1 MANNLY
7 KVMTRDE
14 AVEEFDSCVLPGVI
28 EMCEQN
34 GQFDEIAR
42 SEEWNNW
49 TDGLREDKRI
59 SDWQYENWTHPKSCE
74 G

>member
-28 EMCEQN
+28 ETCEQN

>member
-1 MANNLY
+1 MAKNLY

-14 AVEEFDSCVLPGVI
+14 AIVEFDNCVLPGVI
-28 EMCEQN
+28 EAFEQD
-34 GQFDEIAR
+34 GKFDEIAR
-42 SEEWNNW
+42 SETWNDW